1 VADSEVVSSLE
12 NEPVVLDPADDH
24 VDGWIYG
31 ERPEPAEGQAQAPKA
46 PGPAVEWY
54 LDPERWDVPL
64 ATSGPDSWARVP
76 ADDPDPP
83 RVPLPQVEVTG
94 VETGTDE
101 ISFRVD
107 RTGVPVLVK
116 ASYFPNW
123 RVEGAEG
130 PYRVTPNQMVVIPT
144 DNEVRL
150 SYGTSWI
157 DVLGW
162 LMAIAGFVAVGWL
175 AVDDQRRRDRASTDS
190 AEVRVPVAAGAA
202 GDDPDRM
209 DPADRMDDEDQTD
222 ADQKNGAPGG
232 SEDLG
237 GSEAD
242 VPDLR

>member
-1 VADSEVVSSLE
+1 VQRNWAVFEVADSEVVSSLE

-64 ATSGPDSWARVP
+64 ATSGPESWARVA

-83 RVPLPQVEVTG
+83 RSALPPVEVTG

-107 RTGVPVLVK
+107 QTGVPVLVK

-123 RVEGAEG
+123 RVDGAEG
-130 PYRVTPNQMVVIPT
+130 PYRVSPNQMVVIPT
-144 DNEVRL
+144 ENEVTL

-162 LMAIAGFVAVGWL
+162 LMSIAGFVAVGWL
-175 AVDDQRRRDRASTDS
+175 AVDDQRRRDRAAGAS

-202 GDDPDRM
+202 GDGPEPTDGPGPTDEATGESENLGEPEADLPDR
-209 DPADRMDDEDQTD
+209 R
-222 ADQKNGAPGG
+222 
-232 SEDLG
+232 
-237 GSEAD
+237 
-242 VPDLR
+242 